1 MHFSIFMPLNHI
13 FKMNIELSKV
23 TSFPNTSNV
32 VFFTS
37 NTNKFDQSLLN
48 ADEIAFVKKEFS
60 NKKKCV
66 AVNQYK
72 RIVFFQL
79 IEKANKKQHDVKEF
93 CRRQGALIC
102 ATLNSAK
109 ATQVVLVNDDFKDEV
124 LCYAEGITLA
134 NYQFLKYKSEKE
146 ANTLKELNIKGR
158 KITDAEVNKLANI
171 CDAVCRARDLVNEPQ
186 SFLTAVQMAKEF
198 EALGKEAGFK
208 VTVFDKKKIESLKM
222 GGLLAVNMGSN
233 LPPTF
238 TIMEYKHPRAK
249 NKKPYVL
256 VGKGVVYDTGG
267 LSLKPTPNSMDYM
280 KCDMG
285 GAAAVACGIFAIA
298 KNKLPLHVIALAPA
312 TDNRPGEDAYT
323 PGDVIT
329 MHSGKTVEVL
339 NTDAEGRMILAD
351 ALHYAKQYHPELV
364 MEFST
369 LTGAASA
376 ATGKY
381 ALAFMTTANDVQK
394 KKIFESSWNVF
405 ERMVEFPMW
414 EDYGE
419 LIKSDIADIKNIGGP
434 SAGMVT
440 AAKFLEHFIDYPY
453 MHFDIAGTAF
463 LHAADSYRGKN
474 GTGTGVR
481 LIFDFLNNK
490 VK

>member
-1 MHFSIFMPLNHI
+1 
-13 FKMNIELSKV
+13 MNIQLSKA
-23 TSFPNTSNV
+23 TSFSNSNNV

-37 NTNKFDQSLLN
+37 NSNKFDQSLLS
-48 ADEIAFVKKEFS
+48 ADEIAFVKKEFL
-60 NKKKCV
+60 NKKKCA
-66 AVNQYK
+66 AVNQLS
-72 RIVFFQL
+72 RFVFVQL
-79 IEKANKKQHDVKEF
+79 IEKANKKPHDVKEF
-93 CRRQGALIC
+93 CRRQGALLC
-102 ATLNSAK
+102 AMLNGAK
-109 ATQVVLVNDDFKDEV
+109 AEQIVLANDDFKDE
-124 LCYAEGITLA
+124 LLSYAEGITLA

-146 ANTLKELNIKGR
+146 NNTLKEVAIKSK
-158 KITDAEVNKLANI
+158 KITTIEINKVGNI

-186 SFLTAVQMAKEF
+186 SYLNAPQLAKEF

-222 GGLLAVNMGSN
+222 GGLLAVNMGSKI
-233 LPPTF
+233 PPTF
-238 TIMEYKHPRAK
+238 TIMEYKHTRAK

-267 LSLKPTPNSMDYM
+267 LSLKPTANSMDYM

-285 GAAAVACGIFAIA
+285 GSAAVACAMYAIA
-298 KNKLPLHVIALAPA
+298 KQKLPLHVIALVPA

-351 ALHYAKQYHPELV
+351 ALHFAKQYNPELV

-381 ALAFMTTANDVQK
+381 ASAFMTTANDVQK
-394 KKIFESSWNVF
+394 KKIFDSSWNVF

-463 LHAADSYRGKN
+463 LHTADSYRGKN

-481 LIFDFLNNK
+481 LIVDFLSNK